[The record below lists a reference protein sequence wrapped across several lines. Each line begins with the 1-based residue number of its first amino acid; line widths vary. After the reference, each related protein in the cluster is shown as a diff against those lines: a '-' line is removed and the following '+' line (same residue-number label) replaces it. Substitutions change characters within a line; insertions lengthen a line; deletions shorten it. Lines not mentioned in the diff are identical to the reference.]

1 MKQVMRVI
9 AMMFWAVLLGQVLGF
24 ICSSLTETVYQPLT
38 ITIVSLIFAVIV
50 YVISLMMQH
59 FNMDKSHSK

>member
-24 ICSSLTETVYQPLT
+24 ICSSLTETIYQPLT

>member
-38 ITIVSLIFAVIV
+38 ITIVSLIFAIIV